1 MQELPRGKTA
11 TEVAA
16 KIINDDISMRF
27 QHAFEAI
34 AAAIKQAKREIDA
47 EPNDAVAQRM
57 ESLRLTLA
65 KNIAAMLAQQNDKF
79 DKSKFLKAAGGY

>member
-1 MQELPRGKTA
+1 MFNMPTKKTF
-11 TEVAA
+11 EDIA
-16 KIINDDISMRF
+16 K
-27 QHAFEAI
+27 
-34 AAAIKQAKREIDA
+34 AIKQAKREIDA